1 MSKQLIESHL
11 VRNLTLRKR
20 LSDFNTE
27 NFLTI
32 ASKSALKKAIK
43 KDLVFLNGELGKS
56 YDFVDNGDVIKLYK
70 DDSFFNK
77 PMIDLNLEVLYEDDY
92 LAIIYKPAGIV
103 VSGNR
108 HWTIQNALGN
118 NIVISS
124 QKDALKRPEPIHRLD
139 YPTSGALLIGKTSEM
154 VIKLNQMF
162 EEKIIQKTY
171 HAVVMGNIK
180 SSGIINIDVDG
191 KPSETIYKVLKKVSS
206 PKFAYL
212 NLVELKPHTGRK
224 HQLRKHLSEIGYP
237 ILGDLEYGKKGFILK
252 GKGLYLHA
260 SRLNFIHPITSETI
274 EIRVELPKKFK
285 KLFPD
290 VDDQQMSRTQEQK

>member
-1 MSKQLIESHL
+1 MSKQLIELHS
-11 VRNLTLRKR
+11 VCNLTHRKR

-43 KDLVFLNGELGKS
+43 KDLVFLNGEVGKS
-56 YDFVDNGDVIKLYK
+56 YDFVNNGDIIKLYK
-70 DDSFFNK
+70 DDSFINK
-77 PMIDLNLEVLYEDDY
+77 PIIDLNLEVLYEDDY
-92 LAIIYKPAGIV
+92 LAIIFKPAGVV

-108 HWTIQNALGN
+108 HWTIQNALAN
-118 NIVISS
+118 NLNISS

-162 EEKIIQKTY
+162 AEKSIQKTY
-171 HAVVMGNIK
+171 HAVVMGDIE
-180 SSGIINIDVDG
+180 SSGIIKLDVDG

-206 PKFAYL
+206 PKFEYL
-212 NLVELKPHTGRK
+212 NLVELRPHTGRK

-237 ILGDLEYGKKGFILK
+237 ILGDLEYGNEGFILK

-260 SRLNFIHPITSETI
+260 SRLNFIHPISSETI
-274 EIRVELPKKFK
+274 DIIAELPKKFK

-290 VDDQQMSRTQEQK
+290 VESR